1 MNFRIFLVFTV
12 VLASAC
18 SSDDAPVHS
27 DFQNEDIGMDTLAN
41 NKGDTGAHTSDAGT
55 DTDAG
60 ADSGAGILESVL
72 DKLVLGGQD
81 AALTLA
87 NAQGWPLAVEGGYLF
102 VSFEDAFDKVGGDH
116 DGFSGTAMTHA
127 EGFSYLVLNVPPG
140 TRYKF
145 SDGSTFKADPWGR
158 SYIYDEFGQMTLV
171 APTTKHLERFF
182 EIGDANIEPRQVT
195 VLRPEGQVTHVL
207 YAHDGQNLFSPD
219 AIFGGWKLFDQAPAG
234 MMIVGID
241 NSSARMDEYTHVSDD
256 IGSGMIGGRGE
267 DYADFVNTRVRE
279 LVREHYGEPA
289 KVGVMGSSLGGL
301 ISLVI
306 ADRFEGE
313 YDFAASL
320 SGTLGWGS
328 IGLNNQT
335 IIERFAGK
343 GKRDTFI
350 YVDSGGGGDNCM
362 DSDADGIQDDDESA
376 SDNYCENKQFEA
388 LLVAEG
394 YAYDVDLVHWWEP
407 NAPHNEAAWAARVF
421 KPLALFAQR

>member
-1 MNFRIFLVFTV
+1 MKLRILV
-12 VLASAC
+12 VLSLFLLNAC
-18 SSDDAPVHS
+18 SSDDAPNRS
-27 DFQNEDIGMDTLAN
+27 DFQIEDVGMDAQSNNKSDDDTGSNNTIDFWDTGSGALEALLQDLTTGGQETALALAN
-41 NKGDTGAHTSDAGT
+41 EH
-55 DTDAG
+55 
-60 ADSGAGILESVL
+60 
-72 DKLVLGGQD
+72 
-81 AALTLA
+81 
-87 NAQGWPLAVEGGYLF
+87 GWPLAVEGGYLF
-102 VSFEDAFDKVGGDH
+102 VSFEDAFDRVGGDH
-116 DGFSGTAMTHA
+116 DDFAGTPMTRA
-127 EGFSYLVLNVPPG
+127 EGFSYVVLNVAPG
-140 TRYKF
+140 SRYKF

-158 SYIYDEFGQMTLV
+158 SYVYDEFGEMSLV

-182 EIGDANIEPRQVT
+182 EIGDSKISPRGIT
-195 VLRPEGQVTHVL
+195 VLRPEGTATHVL
-207 YAHDGQNLFSPD
+207 YTHDGQNLFAPD
-219 AIFGGWKLFDQAPAG
+219 AISGGWKLFDQAPAG

-279 LVREHYGEPA
+279 LIQSQYSEPA
-289 KVGVMGSSLGGL
+289 KVGTMGSSLGGL

-335 IIERFAGK
+335 IIERYAGK

-350 YVDSGGGGDNCM
+350 YMDSGGGGDNCT
-362 DSDADGIQDDDESA
+362 DSDADGIQDDDASA

-394 YAYDVDLVHWWEP
+394 YAYDQDLVHWWEP

-421 KPLALFAQR
+421 RPLALFADR